1 MFIRKKRNS
10 SGSVSIQILK
20 KVNRRNILIKTV
32 GSSKDKNEIELLY
45 EEALKLIPE
54 LTNQPILDLFPSE
67 NSDNIFDTFV
77 KNLSTNSV
85 LCIGPEL
92 FIGKIFDYIGFSK
105 ITKDEIL
112 KYLVITR
119 LINPG
124 SKLKVIEYLKRYR
137 NIDIDI
143 MKIYR
148 FMDKFHNKYK
158 DEIEQVAL

>member
-67 NSDNIFDTFV
+67 NSENIFDTFV
-77 KNLSTNSV
+77 KNLSQFNSHDV
-85 LCIGPEL
+85 LLYCIGKNP
-92 FIGKIFDYIGFSK
+92 
-105 ITKDEIL
+105 
-112 KYLVITR
+112 
-119 LINPG
+119 LISSG
-124 SKLKVIEYLKRYR
+124 
-137 NIDIDI
+137 
-143 MKIYR
+143 
-148 FMDKFHNKYK
+148 
-158 DEIEQVAL
+158 